1 MIVCAP
7 AITAVIVALAIAA
20 PGAGGSE
27 LSTALGAIALAG
39 SGDRRPR
46 HLTPDGIERFALNRS
61 GRRSGLG
68 CATSERLGR
77 ARRALALDEPQARFG
92 GVGSLSHCATCGGRL
107 QCFAKGS
114 RPSGSHAAS
123 TETWSVAR

>member
-77 ARRALALDEPQARFG
+77 ARRALALDEPQAIRWR
-92 GVGSLSHCATCGGRL
+92 RL
-107 QCFAKGS
+107 A
-114 RPSGSHAAS
+114 
-123 TETWSVAR
+123 VALRANRRSQRTGDRRTPVTRRAPTSP